1 MSSPENLPVA
11 GTAVLLRDA
20 SAGIEVLMM
29 RRPDR
34 GSFAGAWVFPG
45 GKVEPDDRQEGSA
58 EVDDARRAAVRETAE
73 EVGLAIADLVP
84 LSQWHP
90 PIQAP
95 TRIRT
100 WFFVGA
106 APEHADPVAAP
117 AEVAAVAWT
126 TPAAALARHATG
138 EWTLFP
144 PTWVTLHR
152 LTGFADMRSVLAAA
166 TSPALFE
173 TRVVDTESGRDFA
186 WAQGRLETS
195 ALPWRFLDAAQA

>member
-1 MSSPENLPVA
+1 MSSPETLPVA

-20 SAGIEVLMM
+20 NAGIEVLMM

-34 GSFAGAWVFPG
+34 GSFADAWVFPG
-45 GKVEPDDRQEGSA
+45 GKVEADDRRAGST
-58 EVDDARRAAVRETAE
+58 ELDDARRAAVRETAE
-73 EVGLAIADLVP
+73 EVGLAVDALVP

-106 APEHADPVAAP
+106 APDGADPVAAP
-117 AEVAAVAWT
+117 GEVAAVAWT
-126 TPAAALARHATG
+126 TSAAALARHATG

-144 PTWVTLHR
+144 PTWITLHR
-152 LTGFADMRSVLAAA
+152 LRGFADVRSVMAASTA
-166 TSPALFE
+166 PALFE
-173 TRVVDTESGRDFA
+173 TRVIETDSGRDFA
-186 WAQGRLETS
+186 WAQGRLET
-195 ALPWRFLDAAQA
+195 AVLPWRFIDAARA